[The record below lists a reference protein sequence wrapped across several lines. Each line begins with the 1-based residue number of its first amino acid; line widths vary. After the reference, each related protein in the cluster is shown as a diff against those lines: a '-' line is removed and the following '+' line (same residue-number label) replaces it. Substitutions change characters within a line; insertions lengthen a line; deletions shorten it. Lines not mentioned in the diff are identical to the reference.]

1 VRFGGGRWFVA
12 KVWWWCFES
21 LRCGGRRGKGH
32 RVGFLPIRREF
43 LFFYHQPDL
52 ADMHTYSSRYH
63 QTYLEYC
70 SIMRI
75 LRRNHFA
82 RNYPGDLAIT
92 ELV

>member
-1 VRFGGGRWFVA
+1 VVFRELE
-12 KVWWWCFES
+12 VW
-21 LRCGGRRGKGH
+21 RGKGH

-43 LFFYHQPDL
+43 LFFYHQSDL